1 MSITTLRIHTEA
13 VELNRVLQHMIEGW
27 TYSHQHSLGDQVKRA
42 GESVA
47 LNIAE
52 GYGRPTTGDRLRFL
66 FIAEASLQEIKSC
79 LMVAFRRGI
88 IDELRCMSLARR
100 CTKLSI
106 SIIEFGAALLEQD
119 PEYDGALRSRI
130 ERRRRWIVKR
140 REERA
145 LKERGDAE
153 EEVEEGV

>member
-13 VELNRVLQHMIEGW
+13 VELNRVLQHMIQGW
-27 TYSHQHSLGDQVKRA
+27 AYTHQHSLGDQVKRA

-79 LMVAFRRGI
+79 LMVAFRRGV
-88 IDELRCMSLARR
+88 IDEIRCMSLARR
-100 CTKLSI
+100 CTRLSI

-119 PEYDGALRSRI
+119 PGYDGALRSRI
-130 ERRRRWIVKR
+130 ERRRRWIVQRKEKR
-140 REERA
+140 EVKDPEES
-145 LKERGDAE
+145 
-153 EEVEEGV
+153 EEGV